1 MKSFKEQY
9 LPFLRG
15 DISAALVVFL
25 VALPLCLGIALASG
39 APLLAGIIAGVVG
52 ALVIAPL
59 SGSQLSVSGPA
70 AGLTVIILTAIQTL
84 GSFEALLA
92 AVVVAGVIQVAL
104 GYLKAGIIGYYFP
117 SAVIKGMLAAIG
129 VILILKQIPHAFG
142 YDAVVMGDENF
153 EQADKHNTFSELY
166 YAVKYSSTGA
176 IIISIGSLALMLLW
190 ELKALKRFAFFRL
203 VPGALVAVFFGAA
216 LNSYFLTNFPE
227 LAMASSHRVDLPKL
241 IGASAGEIFTLP
253 DFSILQNLQGWVV
266 AVTIAIVASLETLL
280 SVEAA
285 DKIDPWK
292 RNTPTN
298 RELKAQGVGNVVSGL
313 LGGLPMTAV
322 IVRSSANVN
331 AGAKTKMSAIL
342 HGVYLLAFVV
352 LIPNLLNQIPLAA
365 LAMVL
370 IVVGYKLAKIQL
382 FKSMYKLGWDQ
393 FVPFLA
399 TILAVV
405 MSDLLKG
412 IAVGLFFSAFFIL
425 RNNFRNAYFAKKTKT
440 ADGHELLITLSEE
453 VSFLNK
459 GSILQLLEELPDN
472 STVVINGSESAY
484 IDYDVLELISDF
496 TENAKIRNIEVKLIG
511 IPSVSPSQGH

>member
-9 LPFLRG
+9 LPYLRG
-15 DISAALVVFL
+15 DISSALVVFL

-92 AVVVAGVIQVAL
+92 AVVVAGVLQLIF

-117 SAVIKGMLAAIG
+117 SSVIKGMLAAIG
-129 VILILKQIPHAFG
+129 VILILKQIPHALG
-142 YDAVVMGDENF
+142 YDVVAMGDEAF
-153 EQADKHNTFSELY
+153 DQPDKHNTFTEIY
-166 YAVKYSSTGA
+166 YAIRYSSPGA
-176 IIISIGSLALMLLW
+176 IVISLGALVLMLLW
-190 ELKALKRFAFFRL
+190 EVKALKRFAFFRF
-203 VPGALVAVFFGAA
+203 VPGALVAVIFGAA
-216 LNSYFLTNFPE
+216 LNTYFIQQMPE
-227 LAMASSHRVDLPKL
+227 WAMEASHRVNLPAL
-241 IGASAGEIFTLP
+241 LGASAAEIFTLP
-253 DFSILQNLQGWVV
+253 DFSILSNYQGWVV

-298 RELKAQGVGNVVSGL
+298 RELKAQGIGNIVSGMI
-313 LGGLPMTAV
+313 GGLPMTAV

-331 AGAKTKMSAIL
+331 AGGRTKISAVL
-342 HGVYLLAFVV
+342 HGVYLLTFVV
-352 LIPNLLNQIPLAA
+352 LIPDLLNQIPLAA
-365 LAMVL
+365 LAVVL
-370 IVVGYKLAKIQL
+370 IVVGYKLAKVQL
-382 FKSMYKLGWDQ
+382 FKSMFKLGWDQ
-393 FVPFLA
+393 FLPFLA

-405 MSDLLKG
+405 LTDLLKG
-412 IAVGLFFSAFFIL
+412 IAIGLFFSAFYIL
-425 RNNFRNAYFAKKTKT
+425 RNNFRNAYFAKKSEGI
-440 ADGHELLITLSEE
+440 DGHHFTITLAEE

-459 GSILQLLEELPDN
+459 GSIMQMLDEIPDN
-472 STVVINGSESAY
+472 SSVLIDGSASSF
-484 IDYDVLELISDF
+484 IDYDVLELVSDF
-496 TENAKIRNIEVKLIG
+496 IQTSTRRNITVEVRG
-511 IPSVSPSQGH
+511 IKSVAPSSPH